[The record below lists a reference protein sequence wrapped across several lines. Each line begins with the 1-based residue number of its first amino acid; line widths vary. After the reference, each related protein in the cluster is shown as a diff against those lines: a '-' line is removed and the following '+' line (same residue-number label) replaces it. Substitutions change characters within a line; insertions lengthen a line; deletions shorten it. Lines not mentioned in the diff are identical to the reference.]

1 MKKLIKFISYLKPY
15 WKESV
20 LSIILLIIT
29 VFMDLAIPRL
39 IQRIIDMGIEK
50 SDLQAVIS
58 TSLVMLGI
66 SFLSTLFSIGNNTLS
81 VKAGEGFAR
90 DLRAD
95 LFMKIQRFSYGN
107 IDRIK
112 TGNLIV
118 RLTSD
123 IMMLQQT
130 YRMSLRIGIRAPLM
144 MIGGIILMFLTD
156 ASLSFRILP
165 VLLLTGLVIGIMIA
179 KMGPVFM
186 VIQKKLDNLNTVLQ
200 ENIAGIRVVKAF
212 VRQSHEERRFE
223 IVNEDFTVINVKI
236 LQIISTIFPGLTLL
250 VSLGTIIV
258 IWFGGA
264 QVISGSLSVGQI
276 VAFTN
281 YLATTLVPLMIMG
294 MLASVIAGGIASAER
309 VDEVMTEVPEIKE
322 RPGMA
327 KLPEKIQGKVE
338 FENVGFFYNGNC
350 EEKVLDGINLKV
362 DPGQTVAIL
371 GATGS
376 GKSTLV
382 NLIPRF
388 YDVSEGRIL
397 IDGVD
402 IREVEQDSILA
413 NIALTPQETVLFS
426 GTIRDN
432 IAYGRPDATDEEIEI
447 AAKAAQAHEFI
458 LGLPEKYSTS
468 VAARGVNLSGGQKQ
482 RIAIARAIL
491 LKPSILILDDSTS
504 SVDVETEV
512 RIQDALKN
520 ILKNTTVFMV
530 AQRISTVLTAD
541 KIIVIEKGK
550 IAAEGTHKELMRLS
564 RIYKEIF
571 DSQLGEDD
579 YFNSAGINR
588 QIVPGEK

>member
-1 MKKLIKFISYLKPY
+1 MKKLIKLISYLKPY

-20 LSIILLIIT
+20 FSIVLLIAT

-39 IQRIIDMGIEK
+39 VQRIIDVGIAK
-50 SDLQAVIS
+50 SDMRAVIS
-58 TSLVMLGI
+58 TSLIMLGI
-66 SFLSTLFSIGNNTLS
+66 SILSTLFSIGNNTLS

-107 IDRIK
+107 VDRIK

-123 IMMLQQT
+123 IMVLQQA

-144 MIGGIILMFLTD
+144 MIGSIILMFSTD
-156 ASLSFRILP
+156 ASLSLRILP
-165 VLLLTGLVIGIMIA
+165 ILLLTGLTIGILIA

-186 VIQKKLDNLNTVLQ
+186 IIQKKLDNLNTVLQ

-212 VRQSHEERRFE
+212 VRKSHEEGRFE
-223 IVNEDFTVINVKI
+223 TVNQDFTAVNVKI
-236 LQIISTIFPGLTLL
+236 IRIISLIFPGLMLL
-250 VSLGTIIV
+250 VSLGTLIV
-258 IWFGGA
+258 IWFGGR
-264 QVISGSLSVGQI
+264 QVINGSLTVGQI

-309 VDEVMTEVPEIKE
+309 VDEVMVEIPEIKE
-322 RPGMA
+322 KPGNA
-327 KLPEKIQGKVE
+327 RLPEKTLGRVE
-338 FENVGFFYNGNC
+338 FQNVGFYYNGNC
-350 EEKVLDGINLKV
+350 EEKVLDGIDLKV
-362 DPGQTVAIL
+362 EPGQTVAIL

-388 YDVSEGRIL
+388 YEVSEGKIL
-397 IDGVD
+397 IDGID

-413 NIALTPQETVLFS
+413 NIAITPQETVLFS
-426 GTIRDN
+426 GTVRDN
-432 IAYGRPDATDEEIEI
+432 IAYGHPNATDEEVEI
-447 AAKAAQAHEFI
+447 AAKTAQAHEFI
-458 LGLPEKYSTS
+458 MDLPEKYATS

-512 RIQDALKN
+512 KIQDALKS
-520 ILKNTTVFMV
+520 LMKNTTVFMV

-541 KIIVIEKGK
+541 KIVVIEKGR
-550 IAAEGTHKELMRLS
+550 IAAEGNHKELMQS
-564 RIYKEIF
+564 SKIYKEIF
-571 DSQLGEDD
+571 DSQLGEGDN
-579 YFNSAGINR
+579 FKSVGISR
-588 QIVPGEK
+588 QVIPGEK